1 MPFPI
6 CDYGKDDK
14 MTIWPASDIHLPVLV
29 RITNEIIIN
38 NSALIY
44 IQCIIPT
51 SQDQTLFSKIL
62 WGSSPRIYLGK
73 NRQLLDQLNPL
84 EFLSCYDWKAGIN
97 NTNAPSDLIAHR
109 GNIFLERKY
118 SLMGLATP
126 YCSETVTPCISHSHQ
141 EKQPYEMGLQLG
153 KQTDEPCAW
162 VKCMLVTYYSVGNKQ
177 FFLS

>member
-1 MPFPI
+1 MVSFWHPL
-6 CDYGKDDK
+6 
-14 MTIWPASDIHLPVLV
+14 MLIHLPVLA

-51 SQDQTLFSKIL
+51 SQDQTLFSNIL

-73 NRQLLDQLNPL
+73 KRQLLDQLNPW
-84 EFLSCYDWKAGIN
+84 EFSSGYDWKAGIN
-97 NTNAPSDLIAHR
+97 NTNAPFDLIAHI

-118 SLMGLATP
+118 SLMGLASP
-126 YCSETVTPCISHSHQ
+126 HWSETVTTCISHSHQ

-162 VKCMLVTYYSVGNKQ
+162 VKWMLITYYSIGNKQ